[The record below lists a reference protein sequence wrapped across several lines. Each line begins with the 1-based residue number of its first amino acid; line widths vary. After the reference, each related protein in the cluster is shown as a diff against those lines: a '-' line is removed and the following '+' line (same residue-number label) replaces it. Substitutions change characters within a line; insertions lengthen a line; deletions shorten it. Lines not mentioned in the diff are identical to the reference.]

1 MLVSGFLIF
10 TTFLIYILNNDYD
23 YLSTELIYEATLHQD
38 FYSDTNEYKSFL
50 QVEQKMIERDLN
62 SILYS
67 EQNFLN
73 ASTSYV
79 FIVDLFTQGINIPL
93 IPNFVALLSVI
104 SLMINR
110 TEMWGIFIAKFNP
123 SMLESLFGTGPL
135 QLNKYL
141 AEHNVRLDLPSNRLQ
156 ELFLPHSSLL
166 DILIFFGFFGL
177 FFLLG
182 FGTYLFIKKENT
194 YLLKIICIYLILNLL
209 KSDSILYLNSFCLIF
224 FSFSCLFFYKG
235 TEKNEQ

>member
-1 MLVSGFLIF
+1 
-10 TTFLIYILNNDYD
+10 
-23 YLSTELIYEATLHQD
+23 
-38 FYSDTNEYKSFL
+38 
-50 QVEQKMIERDLN
+50 MIERDLN
-62 SILYS
+62 SMLYS
-67 EQNFLN
+67 EQNFSN
-73 ASTSYV
+73 ASSSYV
-79 FIVDLFTQGINIPL
+79 FIVNLFTQGINIPL
-93 IPNFVALLSVI
+93 IPNFVALVSVI

-123 SMLESLFGTGPL
+123 SILESLFGTGPL

-177 FFLLG
+177 FSLLG
-182 FGTYLFIKKENT
+182 FGTYLFMKKENT
-194 YLLKIICIYLILNLL
+194 YLLKIICFYLILNFL

-224 FSFSCLFFYKG
+224 FSFSYLFFYKG
-235 TEKNEQ
+235 TEVNEQ